1 MTTRTDFAK
10 YLTRFLS
17 EYLPHQRNVSKNTI
31 ASYRD
36 SFVQFINYM
45 KDINGIPV
53 ERLLLKH
60 LTRDNVINYL
70 QSFPTRRSSDL
81 YNGFTILKRILQQHV
96 IIDLLQSGHSVRIS
110 NI

>member
-45 KDINGIPV
+45 KEINGIPV

-70 QSFPTRRSSDL
+70 QWLHNT
-81 YNGFTILKRILQQHV
+81 KRILRQHV

>member
-70 QSFPTRRSSDL
+70 QWLHNTCLL
-81 YNGFTILKRILQQHV
+81 YTSPSPRDRG
-96 IIDLLQSGHSVRIS
+96 
-110 NI
+110 

>member
-36 SFVQFINYM
+36 SFVQFINYKSM
-45 KDINGIPV
+45 EYPLNDF
-53 ERLLLKH
+53 
-60 LTRDNVINYL
+60 Y
-70 QSFPTRRSSDL
+70 
-81 YNGFTILKRILQQHV
+81 
-96 IIDLLQSGHSVRIS
+96 
-110 NI
+110 

>member
-70 QSFPTRRSSDL
+70 QWLHNTKKNTSATCKL
-81 YNGFTILKRILQQHV
+81 KTCCNQVILFVSPIY
-96 IIDLLQSGHSVRIS
+96 S
-110 NI
+110 NR

>member
-45 KDINGIPV
+45 KDINGI
-53 ERLLLKH
+53 
-60 LTRDNVINYL
+60 
-70 QSFPTRRSSDL
+70 
-81 YNGFTILKRILQQHV
+81 

>member
-45 KDINGIPV
+45 KGINGIPV

-70 QSFPTRRSSDL
+70 QWLHNTKKNTSATC
-81 YNGFTILKRILQQHV
+81 N
-96 IIDLLQSGHSVRIS
+96 
-110 NI
+110 

>member
-36 SFVQFINYM
+36 SFRTIHQLY
-45 KDINGIPV
+45 
-53 ERLLLKH
+53 ERYQWN
-60 LTRDNVINYL
+60 TR
-70 QSFPTRRSSDL
+70 
-81 YNGFTILKRILQQHV
+81 
-96 IIDLLQSGHSVRIS
+96 
-110 NI
+110 

>member
-70 QSFPTRRSSDL
+70 QWLHNT
-81 YNGFTILKRILQQHV
+81 KRILQQHV

>member
-70 QSFPTRRSSDL
+70 QWLHNTKKNTSPF
-81 YNGFTILKRILQQHV
+81 V

>member
-53 ERLLLKH
+53 G
-60 LTRDNVINYL
+60 IM
-70 QSFPTRRSSDL
+70 SSII

>member
-60 LTRDNVINYL
+60 LTRDNVIII
-70 QSFPTRRSSDL
+70 